1 MRARQLITLA
11 VAGLVNDQAT
21 TVLVES
27 DIAAPARALVERVLP
42 PPYSD
47 VVSCRLCAGT
57 WIGIGQAVVEMF
69 DWHPRTATP
78 RRTGNASRR
87 RRSLVAFIIRSL
99 AIAAAGRLSHNLTRD
114 YLHPYQPDA

>member
-47 VVSCRLCAGT
+47 VVSCRLCAGM
-57 WIGIGQAVVEMF
+57 WIGIGQAVVGMF
-69 DWHPRTATP
+69 GRHPPTP
-78 RRTGNASRR
+78 SSALPGAR
-87 RRSLVAFIIRSL
+87 LVALIVRAL
-99 AIAAAGRLSHNLTRD
+99 AIAAAGRLAHNLTRD
-114 YLHPYQPDA
+114 YLHPYEPDA